1 VAHLLTQA
9 VVALE
14 LPRLFLGLLLL
25 MVVAAVEVVVMEPL
39 SVLAVLVVEV
49 EVVAP
54 QQTQEMPQQEP

>member
-25 MVVAAVEVVVMEPL
+25 MAVAAVAAVVMEPL
-39 SVLAVLVVEV
+39 SVLAVLGAEV

-54 QQTQEMPQQEP
+54 QQTQEMP

>member
-1 VAHLLTQA
+1 
-9 VVALE
+9 
-14 LPRLFLGLLLL
+14 